1 MAAGN
6 AITFYGPCT
15 LWLAKSLSLPSWIL
29 IPMPWA
35 FCVASFF
42 SLPFV
47 RQPGEDP
54 GGRHIAG
61 PMAMIQY
68 DSVHFALALIK
79 LGESPLGI
87 APRTEL

>member
-1 MAAGN
+1 VDIDPDALG
-6 AITFYGPCT
+6 FLRGVV
-15 LWLAKSLSLPSWIL
+15 LLAT
-29 IPMPWA
+29 
-35 FCVASFF
+35 
-42 SLPFV
+42 FV

-61 PMAMIQY
+61 QMAMIQY

-79 LGESPLGI
+79 LGEGPLGI